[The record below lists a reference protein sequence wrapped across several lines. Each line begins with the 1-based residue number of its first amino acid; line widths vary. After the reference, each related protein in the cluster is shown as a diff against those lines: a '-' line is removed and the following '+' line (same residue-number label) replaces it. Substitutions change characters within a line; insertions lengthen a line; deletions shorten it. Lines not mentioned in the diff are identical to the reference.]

1 MNSDSMQRVA
11 VVGAGGA
18 IGEAFCRALLDKP
31 SIQQVFA
38 LGRHPAPLAE
48 ISEKV
53 VPVAVNIRDEASIQA
68 AVEHIDDNRLDA
80 VIIASGMLHDD
91 AVSPE
96 KRLAACSSEAMHQL
110 FDVNAVAPL
119 LLSKHL
125 AAKLKRNAE
134 AKLAILSARVGSISD
149 NRAGGWYAYRASKAA
164 VNMVI
169 KCMSIELGRQDKS
182 LTVVGLHPGTVDS
195 RLSAPYQA
203 NVKPGKL
210 FSPAQSA
217 GYLLS
222 VLDGL
227 DSRHTGRL
235 FAWDGEEIAP

>member
-1 MNSDSMQRVA
+1 MNSDSIQRVV

-18 IGEAFCRALLDKP
+18 MGEAFCRALLDKP
-31 SIQQVFA
+31 SIQQIFA
-38 LGRHPAPLAE
+38 LGRDPAPLAE

-53 VPVAVNIRDEASIQA
+53 TPVTVNIRDEASIQA
-68 AVEHIDDNRLDA
+68 AAEHIDDNSLDM

-96 KRLAACSSEAMHQL
+96 KRLSACSSEAMHQL

-125 AAKLKRNAE
+125 APKLKRQAN

-164 VNMVI
+164 VNMLI
-169 KCMSIELGRQDKS
+169 KCMSIELGRQDQS

-195 RLSAPYQA
+195 RLSASFQA